1 MVRHRDKERWPYGE
15 REPMKVLV
23 IGGDGMA
30 GHMLLRYLAACTSY
44 EVFYTTEHG
53 KTNCGRSWALPGAG
67 LCLDAA
73 DSVMVDKLVA
83 AVCPD
88 LIVNALGIMYDAARQ
103 RELEA
108 VRINGLLPHQLAELA
123 DRLHARLIQI
133 STDSVFLGD
142 RGHYEERH
150 VPDGTTAYARTKAL
164 GEVVRSPHL
173 TIRTSLIGP
182 ELQEEGG
189 GLLPWFLRQRG
200 EIRGFVRVPW
210 NGVTTLELARFI
222 HYAAERKGRLSGIV
236 HLTAAESVSKYELLE
251 RLRRIFDK
259 RDVHIRPDDTVA
271 LDRTLRS
278 TRLELD
284 FTVPGYDRMLEELRE
299 WMEAAP

>member
-1 MVRHRDKERWPYGE
+1 MVSHCDEERRPYG
-15 REPMKVLV
+15 RHEPKRVLV

-30 GHMLLRYLAACTSY
+30 GHVLLRYLAAHTSY
-44 EVFYTTEHG
+44 EVFYTTEYG
-53 KTNCGRSWALPGAG
+53 KSDCEYPLPGAA
-67 LCLDAA
+67 LRLDAS
-73 DSVMVDKLVA
+73 DSVMVDKLVE
-83 AVCPD
+83 AVRPE
-88 LIVNALGIMYDAARQ
+88 LIVNAHGIMYDAARQ

-108 VRINGLLPHQLAELA
+108 VRINGLFPHQLAELA
-123 DRLHARLIQI
+123 DRLQARLVQI

-142 RGHYEERH
+142 RGRYEERH

-164 GEVVRSPHL
+164 GEVVRAPHL

-182 ELQEEGG
+182 ELREEGS

-222 HYAAERKGRLSGIV
+222 HYTAERGDRLSGIV
-236 HLTAAESVSKYELLE
+236 HLTAAETISKYELLE
-251 RLRRIFDK
+251 RMRRIFDK
-259 RDVHIRPDDTVA
+259 QDVRIRPDDAVA

-278 TRLELD
+278 TRPELD
-284 FTVPGYDRMLEELRE
+284 FAVPGHDRMLEELRE
-299 WMEAAP
+299 WMQPVR